1 MYKKNII
8 NLIVNMEL
16 NLLKEYKKEGFIESI
31 EKFEKY
37 KLEYLAKEIT
47 KNYKY
52 NSLTKLLYKWF
63 IWIFITD
70 DYLERQTTKLE
81 IKNELIRN
89 LVNNIK
95 SDNLLVIKYIEL
107 CDIIKKAYPKIY
119 PRFILKMHEYLK
131 AVYVSQVSSINNK
144 YKNITEFLNN
154 RVIESG
160 SAILLTFIEME
171 TYEIIPEK
179 IVENISIIITL
190 TNDIYSYSKEIEN
203 GEHNNL
209 IIYLMEN
216 NENNESIDYQK
227 ASKIVHEKLNDEYR
241 KFNKIIEK
249 YNYKDYLKDLIF
261 ANKNWHMITN
271 RYNTIL

>member
-1 MYKKNII
+1 
-8 NLIVNMEL
+8 MEL
-16 NLLKEYKKEGFIESI
+16 NLLKEYKKQGYIDSI

-37 KLEYLAKEIT
+37 KLDYLAKEIT

-70 DYLERQTTKLE
+70 DYLEKQTTSLE
-81 IKNELIRN
+81 LKNELITN
-89 LVNNIK
+89 LVTNTK
-95 SDNLLVIKYIEL
+95 CDNLLVIKYIEL
-107 CDIIKKAYPKIY
+107 CDIIKKAYPKVY

-131 AVYVSQVSSINNK
+131 AVYISQVSSINNK
-144 YKNITEFLNN
+144 YKDITDFLNN
-154 RVIESG
+154 RIIESG
-160 SAILLTFIEME
+160 SKILLTFIEME

-179 IVENISIIITL
+179 IIENISIIITL
-190 TNDIYSYSKEIEN
+190 TNDIYSYTKEKQN

-216 NENNESIDYQK
+216 AENIDYSK
-227 ASKIVHEKLNDEYR
+227 ASKIVHDKLNEEYS

-261 ANKNWHMITN
+261 ANKNWHMLTN
-271 RYNTIL
+271 RYII